1 MNHTHTNETVTE
13 LTESYVLS
21 VQIWPELCEDSRV
34 NNVLRCIYHSIN
46 KQNVFPEDS
55 RDMGYV
61 VREPIIN
68 ATFGDIRF
76 RR

>member
-1 MNHTHTNETVTE
+1 MLPNRFNKEN
-13 LTESYVLS
+13 
-21 VQIWPELCEDSRV
+21 IFAEDS
-34 NNVLRCIYHSIN
+34 L
-46 KQNVFPEDS
+46 
-55 RDMGYV
+55 DMGFV